1 MVRAIVLLSG
11 GLDSCVTACIAD
23 GMDYELYALSFDY
36 GQRHRRELES
46 AKKIAQRLGM
56 KQRIIRMELPERA
69 DALTSSIDVPHGGE
83 MGKEIP
89 ATYVPARNTIFIAY
103 ALSWS
108 EVLGAEAIFIGANAV
123 DFSGYPDCT
132 GSYIEAWNEL
142 IKVGMKNNKV
152 KLIAP
157 LIDMSKGEIVKEGVR
172 LGAPLELTWSCY
184 EGRDRACGMCDSCR
198 LRLKGFR
205 EAGIK
210 DPADYEGSPENGQ
223 DLRSKTV

>member
-11 GLDSCVTACIAD
+11 GLDSCVTACIAKD
-23 GMDYELYALSFDY
+23 EGYELCALSFDY

-46 AKKIAQRLGM
+46 AKKIANRLGIEH
-56 KQRIIRMELPERA
+56 RIIRVELPARA
-69 DALTSSIDVPHGGE
+69 DALTSAIDVPHDGE

-89 ATYVPARNTIFIAY
+89 VTYVPARNTIFVAY

-108 EVLGAEAIFIGANAV
+108 EILGAEAIFIGANAV

-132 GSYIEAWNEL
+132 KPYIEAWNDL
-142 IKVGMKNNKV
+142 IKVGMKNNKTR
-152 KLIAP
+152 LLAP
-157 LIDMSKGEIVKEGVR
+157 LIDMGKREIVREGVK
-172 LGAPLELTWSCY
+172 LGAPLALTWSCY
-184 EGRDRACGMCDSCR
+184 EGGEKACGTCDSCR

-210 DPADYEGSPENGQ
+210 DPVEYENTPS
-223 DLRSKTV
+223 R